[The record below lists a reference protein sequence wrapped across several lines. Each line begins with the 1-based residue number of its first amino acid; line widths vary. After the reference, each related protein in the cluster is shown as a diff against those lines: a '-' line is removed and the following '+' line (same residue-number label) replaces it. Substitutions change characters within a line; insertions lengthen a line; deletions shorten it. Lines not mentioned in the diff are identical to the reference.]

1 MNSFILI
8 NGIALWL
15 ILALFIVAILFVILT
30 GCSYTYTLRENENLK
45 KQNKY
50 LKVKLGAAQDK
61 LYKLTYKVPSLYE
74 SKGEKQ

>member
-30 GCSYTYTLRENENLK
+30 GCGYTYILRENENLK
-45 KQNKY
+45 RQNKY

-61 LYKLTYKVPSLYE
+61 LYKLTYKVPSLCE
-74 SKGEKQ
+74 ENKNV

>member
-15 ILALFIVAILFVILT
+15 ILALFIVAVIFVILT

-45 KQNKY
+45 RQNKY

-61 LYKLTYKVPSLYE
+61 LYKLTYKVPSLYK
-74 SKGEKQ
+74 SKGE